1 MIEEKMLRAELVRVS
16 KEAYT
21 RGLVSAAGGNI
32 SARISDTNRVLIK
45 PTGVRLYD
53 LTPKKLIVVDLK
65 EKIVKGKGKP
75 SKEIKFH
82 VGIYKVRKDVGAVL
96 HTHSPAVTA
105 FAVVGRKLPLITAQ
119 AIKLLGEIPLVDY
132 APSGSTKLAKLV
144 VNTFK
149 KRDVKAA
156 VLQGHGSIAVGTTL
170 AEAFNNADLLEETA
184 KTAILAFQ
192 LGKPMRIPR

>member
-1 MIEEKMLRAELVRVS
+1 MVEEKVLRAELVRVS

-32 SARISDTNRVLIK
+32 SARISNTNKVLIK
-45 PTGVRLYD
+45 PTGLRLCD
-53 LTPKKLIVVDLK
+53 LTPKRLIVVDLK

-119 AIKLLGEIPLVDY
+119 AIKLLGEVPLVGY
-132 APSGSTKLAKLV
+132 APSGSAKLAKLV

-156 VLQGHGSIAVGTTL
+156 VLQGHGSIVVGATL

-192 LGKPMRIPR
+192 LGKPRRIPR